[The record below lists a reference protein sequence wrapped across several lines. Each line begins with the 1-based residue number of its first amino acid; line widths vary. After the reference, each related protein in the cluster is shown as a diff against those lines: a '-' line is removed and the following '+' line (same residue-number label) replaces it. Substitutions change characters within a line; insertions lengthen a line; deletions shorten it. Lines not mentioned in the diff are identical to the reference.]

1 MTGFTGVIWD
11 ARTPRRLAD
20 DLGAGPGAAPLHE
33 TAASWLRL
41 ADEFAGA
48 AAEYASIVSR
58 LREHWESGVAQ
69 PALDHLA
76 TFTGWLVV
84 AAARATATAVTL
96 GAQAAAV
103 DAARLAMPDLGEID
117 LLASIADAALSVTAL
132 TPLAT
137 GAAAHAERAVHDQ
150 RMRAARVMEAYEAAG
165 TPLCT
170 RPPVAAPAPIVV
182 SDTALIAERH
192 PAPRPPVQEHH
203 HPNTASASGAGA
215 LAAAMVPAVAV
226 PRGNYHPVSPTSS
239 PVAPVTTAPK
249 VSGDALAP
257 SAGLPPPVS
266 PAAPTLGE
274 RATVRTVVDAETVPV
289 AGDSAEVPQTWAE
302 VAVAAGPA
310 PASGAPD
317 SRHMTQTVTLAEG
330 SGR

>member
-33 TAASWLRL
+33 AAASWLAL
-41 ADEFAGA
+41 ADEFGTA

-58 LREHWESGVAQ
+58 LREHWESGAAQ

-76 TFTGWLVV
+76 RVTGWLVE
-84 AAARATATAVTL
+84 AAARATTTALTL

-170 RPPVAAPAPIVV
+170 RPPEAAPAPIVV
-182 SDTALIAERH
+182 SDAALVAERH

-203 HPNTASASGAGA
+203 HPNAASASGAGS
-215 LAAAMVPAVAV
+215 LAAAIIPAVAV
-226 PRGNYHPVSPTSS
+226 PRGNYHPVVPTSS
-239 PVAPVTTAPK
+239 PVAPVATAPK
-249 VSGDALAP
+249 VSDDALAP

-266 PAAPTLGE
+266 PAAPTVGE
-274 RATVRTVVDAETVPV
+274 RATVRTVVDAETMPA

-310 PASGAPD
+310 PGAPD
-317 SRHMTQTVTLAEG
+317 SRYMTQTVTPAEG